1 VGRQNDDRSQVASM
15 LLRSLPHHSYRGAS
29 AMRIRVA
36 KRAGRLVAAA
46 ASKVP
51 IRITAPVAHA
61 QE

>member
-1 VGRQNDDRSQVASM
+1 M